1 MIDPTRI
8 DYAAVARVAQDGSP
22 LLLQALGRL
31 YGIGANERKAF
42 GAEGLGVPSWAWAVL
57 ALGVGVVVGARM
69 QKRWPG
75 KLPEMIS
82 G

>member
-8 DYAAVARVAQDGSP
+8 DYAAVARVAESGSP
-22 LLLQALGRL
+22 ILLRALGRL
-31 YGIGANERKAF
+31 YGIGANERDAL
-42 GAEGLGVPSWAWAVL
+42 GAEGTGVPPWAWAVL
-57 ALGVGVVVGARM
+57 AFGAGIVAGARV

-75 KLPEMIS
+75 KLPEIIS